1 MDRGTALDPSAPL
14 DLHHKA
20 RVLTGQPSRILHQW
34 LALGWRDFQ
43 AHLGVSL
50 AYGAGF
56 LILGWTTVLVL
67 ALTGLGWMILPA
79 IAGAMLL
86 GPAATVGL
94 YRISRRAQGN
104 GGGGI
109 AAPGQITL
117 ISVVMMTLALMWI
130 RAATL
135 LFAVFF
141 GLRPFAGFLETLPAL
156 FLNWEGIALIMVGTC
171 VGGLFAAFGFAIS
184 VFSFPML
191 VSRKIDGFS
200 AMGLSFNATT
210 QNFKLMLIWAVI
222 VTALVTLCVLT
233 GLIAAVIVFPWLGYA
248 TWHAYVDLFGDRA
261 NGR

>member
-1 MDRGTALDPSAPL
+1 MEHAADIDLRRQARVANEDPSVVI
-14 DLHHKA
+14 
-20 RVLTGQPSRILHQW
+20 RRW
-34 LALGWRDFQ
+34 LGRGWRDLR
-43 AHLGVSL
+43 AHWGVSL
-50 AYGAGF
+50 AYGFGF
-56 LILGWTTVLVL
+56 LLLGWMTVLVL

-94 YRISRRAQGN
+94 YRISRRAQGM
-104 GGGGI
+104 GGRGI

-117 ISVVMMTLALMWI
+117 VGVVMMTLALLWI

-141 GLRPFAGFLETLPAL
+141 GLRPFAGFLETLHAL
-156 FLNWEGIALIMVGTC
+156 FFSWEGIALIMIGTC

-191 VSRKIDGFS
+191 VSREIDGFS

-233 GLIAAVIVFPWLGYA
+233 GLIAAVIVFPWLGYV
-248 TWHAYVDLFGDRA
+248 TWHAYVDLFEDSA